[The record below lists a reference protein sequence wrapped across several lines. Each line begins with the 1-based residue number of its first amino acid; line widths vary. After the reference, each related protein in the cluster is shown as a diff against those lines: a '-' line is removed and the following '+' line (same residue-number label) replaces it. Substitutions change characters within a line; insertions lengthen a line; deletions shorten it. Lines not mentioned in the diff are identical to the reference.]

1 MKKFIAGFFLLTAL
15 SISSVAQV
23 IYVNHA
29 AAGANNGS
37 SWGNAYTSLSDAL
50 AVASPGTEI
59 WVAAGTYYP
68 EVAVDVNQEMLLDSR
83 ENTFHI
89 PNGVMRFGG
98 LAGVEAAKE
107 ERDWQ
112 ATVTSL
118 SGDLDHNDVATDG
131 I

>member
-68 EVAVDVNQEMLLDSR
+68 EVIVDVNQDIVLDPR
-83 ENTFHI
+83 EKTFQI
-89 PNGVMRFGG
+89 PNGVMLFGG
-98 LAGVEAAKE
+98 FTGVEASKE
-107 ERDWQ
+107 ERD
-112 ATVTSL
+112 
-118 SGDLDHNDVATDG
+118 
-131 I
+131 